1 MSLLKRFWFKF
12 EKLRQPT
19 ALNFG
24 CGITAYGYND
34 AMRLLREQVF
44 RAEPMPEILEVSQ
57 DIDVSTLDSGHVLPN
72 IGSVVNRG
80 VWFPRL

>member
-1 MSLLKRFWFKF
+1 
-12 EKLRQPT
+12 
-19 ALNFG
+19 
-24 CGITAYGYND
+24 
-34 AMRLLREQVF
+34 MRLLREQVF
-44 RAEPMPEILEVSQ
+44 RGEPMPEILEVSQ